1 MQYAKTLAAGL
12 IALAAAVAGAE
23 TGRIDNSALIPK
35 ILPDREV
42 KLEAL
47 SPGATASP
55 DWVKSLIIVEVN
67 PSTASS
73 NGKITGMGPTL
84 DHLAEMGVNGVW
96 ITPLQECRTYGGFG
110 LHTLDPK
117 LTGEK
122 EMPERWARVREFVE
136 EAHRRN
142 IRVFFDVVSWG
153 VTHRNNGGAPLHKE
167 KPEWFGPVIE
177 QWNGWSY
184 NWENA
189 ELREWYTSR
198 LVEMILVTGAD
209 GFRCDCAPDYAG
221 YSIFGAARKR
231 LLELG
236 RKVIFISER
245 SSSRNGVFDF
255 DQLAFQRNNDRT
267 PRARRWVGEAFLE
280 GNIVDMVK
288 SGAELV
294 ARDSDAEPGAFRF
307 YTFQLTCHDSHNFIA
322 NGSPVVFGYQ
332 ALFSPFIPLWFLGEE
347 WNNPRRLKPNTW
359 SYLNKV
365 DWKLLDE
372 KPHRDFFEL
381 VKRMIRI
388 RRRHPE
394 IFEYFPAGI
403 KESNICKVA
412 TDRPGLLQAYARYRN
427 GSAILIVPNNGKT
440 DAEFRITI
448 PYREAGITGKRLAVR
463 DLLGDKELAS
473 GKPDAFTAE
482 IPAGM
487 IGVYLVEA
495 KK

>member
-1 MQYAKTLAAGL
+1 MQYAKTLAGGL
-12 IALAAAVAGAE
+12 IALAAAIAGAE
-23 TGRIDNSALIPK
+23 TGRIDNSTLIPE

-55 DWVKSLIIVEVN
+55 DWVKSMIIVEVN

-84 DHLAEMGVNGVW
+84 DHLAEMGVNGIW

-167 KPEWFGPVIE
+167 KPEWFGPVIK

-231 LLELG
+231 LLDLG

-245 SSSRNGVFDF
+245 SSSR
-255 DQLAFQRNNDRT
+255 QRRVRFRPALVPAEQRAGRHGPAAGSARRSLRAISSTWSKAAPNSWRGTRMPN
-267 PRARRWVGEAFLE
+267 RARSV
-280 GNIVDMVK
+280 
-288 SGAELV
+288 STP
-294 ARDSDAEPGAFRF
+294 S
-307 YTFQLTCHDSHNFIA
+307 S
-322 NGSPVVFGYQ
+322 
-332 ALFSPFIPLWFLGEE
+332 
-347 WNNPRRLKPNTW
+347 
-359 SYLNKV
+359 
-365 DWKLLDE
+365 
-372 KPHRDFFEL
+372 
-381 VKRMIRI
+381 
-388 RRRHPE
+388 
-394 IFEYFPAGI
+394 
-403 KESNICKVA
+403 
-412 TDRPGLLQAYARYRN
+412 
-427 GSAILIVPNNGKT
+427 
-440 DAEFRITI
+440 
-448 PYREAGITGKRLAVR
+448 
-463 DLLGDKELAS
+463 
-473 GKPDAFTAE
+473 
-482 IPAGM
+482 
-487 IGVYLVEA
+487 
-495 KK
+495 